1 MSTKLDEQV
10 EFRAGVMFPGWVGGL
25 PTLSQLTQT
34 LPTEDALG
42 WPPAAMASFREL
54 YGIVVATELPGR
66 GQLVSLILYP
76 LWCCVLLRGQEAP

>member
-10 EFRAGVMFPGWVGGL
+10 EFRAGLMFPGWVGGL

-42 WPPAAMASFREL
+42 RPPAAMAPLENYTALWSPPSSLVGDSSFL
-54 YGIVVATELPGR
+54 
-66 GQLVSLILYP
+66 
-76 LWCCVLLRGQEAP
+76 